1 MRTRFALSL
10 AEAEA
15 MVAAALRFA
24 RNKGLAVT
32 AAVVDD
38 AGIPILVC
46 RLDEASPASI
56 LTAIEKARSAA
67 FTGLPTF
74 ALESMIA
81 QRPALRD
88 FGSSGRRRRSTH
100 PPSESKSGGNWRLWR
115 ATDRRCRDCTSGSR
129 SVGRITLIQA

>member
-10 AEAEA
+10 AEAEVV
-15 MVAAALRFA
+15 VAASLRFA

-38 AGIPILVC
+38 AGIPVLVC
-46 RLDEASPASI
+46 RLDEASAASVA
-56 LTAIEKARSAA
+56 TAIEKARSAA

-81 QRPALRD
+81 QRPALVTLDRVAVE
-88 FGSSGRRRRSTH
+88 GGLPIVYQSQEVGGIGISGALPGH
-100 PPSESKSGGNWRLWR
+100 DAEI
-115 ATDRRCRDCTSGSR
+115 A
-129 SVGRITLIQA
+129 QAGLAALGARP

>member
-1 MRTRFALSL
+1 MRTRFALGL

-24 RNKGLAVT
+24 RNKGVAVT

-81 QRPALRD
+81 QRPALATLDRVAVE
-88 FGSSGRRRRSTH
+88 GGLPILHQNQKVGGIGVSGALPTDDA
-100 PPSESKSGGNWRLWR
+100 EIAR
-115 ATDRRCRDCTSGSR
+115 AGLAALGASP
-129 SVGRITLIQA
+129 